1 MLIQV
6 PQGFGNNDPGY
17 MTPGGSL
24 NCSKA
29 SNHHMIHQKMDITS
43 KPWLPIVT
51 KLKRICRQ
59 GVSQIRSGTI
69 QGSAAATRHPFSSPE
84 KESAQDAIEMFR
96 LFTLYSYSDTP
107 VANEQR
113 RTSLDNG
120 IKKRMMVGGWAR
132 LPGGTGKAF
141 LGVVRR
147 VGLSSKI
154 ALTMSESGPRRQT
167 ANRLQCKLLVLESSC
182 IH

>member
-1 MLIQV
+1 VRIWTSLCQEKPRPTWDLQHPVSSLHPNPTNSVSPSPIPHPHLHFLI
-6 PQGFGNNDPGY
+6 PTGSNPTGERTRKKLEDADPSA
-17 MTPGGSL
+17 PRFWKQRPRLHDARGSL

-69 QGSAAATRHPFSSPE
+69 QGSAAATRHPFSSPG

-107 VANEQR
+107 C
-113 RTSLDNG
+113 G
-120 IKKRMMVGGWAR
+120 
-132 LPGGTGKAF
+132 
-141 LGVVRR
+141 
-147 VGLSSKI
+147 
-154 ALTMSESGPRRQT
+154 
-167 ANRLQCKLLVLESSC
+167 
-182 IH
+182 